1 MKWKVGSDS
10 MELLRI
16 GHFLLT
22 RINVLPLES
31 MRWELK
37 KKVIKRFCLPMNF
50 VGVFPLRTAVYT
62 TPTARSMQTSSELS
76 PPILFRG
83 IGKNKQLF

>member
-1 MKWKVGSDS
+1 

-22 RINVLPLES
+22 RVNVLPLES
-31 MRWELK
+31 MHWELK
-37 KKVIKRFCLPMNF
+37 KKGDKTFLSTYKLCW
-50 VGVFPLRTAVYT
+50 GFPGKDICI
-62 TPTARSMQTSSELS
+62 PTARSMQTSSELS
-76 PPILFRG
+76 PPILFHG